1 MTKSRKFVWAT
12 AVAIIVS
19 VTLSCATKQTEET
32 ATTGSKEAESGPVFS
47 PTGNEGSIAGV
58 IAYTAAAPTPRKIQM
73 DSDPI
78 CAQKGKDAT
87 SEELLVKD
95 GKLQNVFVFVK
106 SGLPRNTFPTP
117 SQEVVLDQVG
127 CRYVPHVVGL
137 QTNQAFKVV
146 NSDATNH
153 NVHPVPQ
160 KNREWNETQY
170 ASAPPIIK
178 KFPLEEVLIPVKCN
192 QHSWMKA
199 WVGVLKHPFFAV
211 SGADGTF
218 TIKGLPPGEYELE
231 AWHEKLNSKTLKVTV
246 KEKTEAKADFSFE
259 ASTAYQPATLKLQPA
274 LVLP

>member
-1 MTKSRKFVWAT
+1 MKSRSSMWAA
-12 AVAIIVS
+12 AVAITMS
-19 VTLSCATKQTEET
+19 LTLSCATKQSEEST
-32 ATTGSKEAESGPVFS
+32 PSASKEADSGPVFS

-58 IAYTAAAPTPRKIQM
+58 VAYTSAAPTPRRIQM

-95 GKLQNVFVFVK
+95 GKLQNAFVFVK
-106 SGLPRNTFPTP
+106 SGLPKNTFATP

-127 CRYVPHVVGL
+127 CRYVPHVLGI
-137 QTNQAFKVV
+137 QTNQTLKVV

-211 SGADGTF
+211 SGPDGTF

-231 AWHEKLNSKTLKVTV
+231 AWHEKLNPRTLKVTV
-246 KEKTEAKADFSFE
+246 KEKAEAKADFSFE
-259 ASTAYQPATLKLQPA
+259 AATASLPGSLKLQPA